1 MQSQS
6 QSSIGSLGTPDSAP
20 DETHFTGEVWP
31 LLPAYSVPDGHFD
44 ELLTAARTLRPSW
57 GEFAN
62 ATGDLNADYFAQAQ
76 KRVARQIGENG
87 VTYNVYATADGP
99 GRPWTLDVLPL
110 LVPTVEWDQLARGL
124 RQRARL
130 LNAVAADLYGPQTL
144 LRDGLLPPAL
154 VFRHPGFLRECH
166 GVAPANGI
174 FLHLV
179 AFDLARGPDGRWRV
193 VGTRTQAPSGVGYA
207 LENRAIMSRVFPD
220 AFRAM
225 RVHALSPFFQALRDT
240 LLAGAPVKDESPHV
254 VLLTPGP
261 YNETYFEHAYLARQ
275 LGFPLVEGGDLTVR
289 QDCVFLK
296 TVSGLRPVHAILR
309 RLDDDY
315 CDPLELRPESTLG
328 IPGLLQAWRAGN
340 VLVAN
345 AFGMAVLESPAL
357 LGFLP
362 PICARLLGEKLEMP
376 ALATWWCGEAA
387 ALEDARRRLAEGVIK
402 SAFANAS
409 MEPVFASALDARE
422 RREWADRLGEG
433 PDGYVVEEFLP
444 LSHAPVWH
452 EDRLASRAL
461 MLRVFLLTDGHG
473 EYRLMPGGLS
483 RIAGADRQVVSGQRG
498 GSSKDTWVLSDAP
511 VESAPPVERRAMV
524 RETADGLTTSSRAA
538 ENLFWLGRYA
548 ERSENSA
555 RLLRAVLGHLTD
567 DSRFPGGLRPA
578 FLRAC
583 ERQQL
588 LPRREAASPSS
599 AAETEN
605 AMAGTVRELI
615 DGIFDRQLKRSLG
628 FNIEQTV
635 RAAGAVRDRLSTD
648 NWRLLNRLIQLFP
661 VWTADPVDL
670 DDALELIDNSLIALV
685 AVGGLEMAHMT
696 RDDGWRFLS
705 LGRHLERLRFVA
717 TTLDDVA
724 LELVSAD
731 PAILEWLLELSDSL
745 LTYRVRHMQH
755 PEWQSVVDLVLFD
768 ERHPRSARFQLA
780 KLAKH
785 LRLLPDAN
793 LIEVLGE
800 VDQVHDACRSF
811 HGAQG
816 ELFGGGPSVAQLL
829 LDAERLVSRVSDALT
844 LRYFSHVD
852 ELPRATVAV

>member
-1 MQSQS
+1 
-6 QSSIGSLGTPDSAP
+6 
-20 DETHFTGEVWP
+20 
-31 LLPAYSVPDGHFD
+31 
-44 ELLTAARTLRPSW
+44 
-57 GEFAN
+57 
-62 ATGDLNADYFAQAQ
+62 
-76 KRVARQIGENG
+76 
-87 VTYNVYATADGP
+87 
-99 GRPWTLDVLPL
+99 
-110 LVPTVEWDQLARGL
+110 
-124 RQRARL
+124 
-130 LNAVAADLYGPQTL
+130 
-144 LRDGLLPPAL
+144 
-154 VFRHPGFLRECH
+154 
-166 GVAPANGI
+166 
-174 FLHLV
+174 
-179 AFDLARGPDGRWRV
+179 
-193 VGTRTQAPSGVGYA
+193 
-207 LENRAIMSRVFPD
+207 
-220 AFRAM
+220 
-225 RVHALSPFFQALRDT
+225 
-240 LLAGAPVKDESPHV
+240 
-254 VLLTPGP
+254 
-261 YNETYFEHAYLARQ
+261 
-275 LGFPLVEGGDLTVR
+275 
-289 QDCVFLK
+289 
-296 TVSGLRPVHAILR
+296 
-309 RLDDDY
+309 
-315 CDPLELRPESTLG
+315 
-328 IPGLLQAWRAGN
+328 
-340 VLVAN
+340 
-345 AFGMAVLESPAL
+345 
-357 LGFLP
+357 
-362 PICARLLGEKLEMP
+362 
-376 ALATWWCGEAA
+376 
-387 ALEDARRRLAEGVIK
+387 
-402 SAFANAS
+402 
-409 MEPVFASALDARE
+409 
-422 RREWADRLGEG
+422 
-433 PDGYVVEEFLP
+433 
-444 LSHAPVWH
+444 
-452 EDRLASRAL
+452 
-461 MLRVFLLTDGHG
+461 
-473 EYRLMPGGLS
+473 
-483 RIAGADRQVVSGQRG
+483 
-498 GSSKDTWVLSDAP
+498 VLSDAP